1 MRDNLL
7 PIWRRK
13 VERGHRGDYGV
24 TSGYCVDVEHQNFE
38 WDTTI
43 FKYETAGAT
52 LETPIWICSANEY
65 VLCDRVRSPCR

>member
-13 VERGHRGDYGV
+13 IERGHRGDYGV

-38 WDTTI
+38 LDTTI
-43 FKYETAGAT
+43 FKYARLLLLDEADPD
-52 LETPIWICSANEY
+52 L
-65 VLCDRVRSPCR
+65 L